1 MNFIKH
7 YLVNTSELDRN
18 FDNNSLI
25 LDKQK
30 NQLYFYNNN
39 SLNFITSAENVSSE
53 TLINDNKLYF
63 NSYFSAIFSIT
74 IF

>member
-39 SLNFITSAENVSSE
+39 SLIFITSVENVSS
-53 TLINDNKLYF
+53 
-63 NSYFSAIFSIT
+63 
-74 IF
+74 

>member
-30 NQLYFYNNN
+30 NQLYLQERFTKIYNYERY
-39 SLNFITSAENVSSE
+39 SFLQW
-53 TLINDNKLYF
+53 YR
-63 NSYFSAIFSIT
+63 FSF
-74 IF
+74 